1 MPCSD
6 QVCED
11 TLTFYRKTRASGA
24 VALFT
29 KAFVEAGNSKL
40 VKFFMFRLW
49 KNSLQK
55 NQKQQLKMKSVVE
68 RLFGSNV
75 VYLPFAAWKKYTK
88 ENIMDRKNTMLHKL
102 KDKNELL
109 ETQVLKVAAVN
120 TVHEA
125 EIRNL
130 RAELTKCKTENEASS
145 ILIKNLQSNLKE
157 ERRRVVGISSILHP
171 LAENWKLLDKL
182 IEATTAQV
190 RTLLLQSGQ
199 DIPRLVSEHLF
210 RR

>member
-109 ETQVLKVAAVN
+109 ETQVQKIAAVN
-120 TVHEA
+120 TVQEA

-130 RAELTKCKTENEASS
+130 RAELIKCKAENEASS

-157 ERRRVVGISSILHP
+157 ERHRVVGISSVLHP

-199 DIPRLVSEHLF
+199 DIPRLVSETLILP
-210 RR
+210 

>member
-40 VKFFMFRLW
+40 VKFFLFRLW

-55 NQKQQLKMKSVVE
+55 NQRQQLKMKNVVE

-75 VYLPFAAWKKYTK
+75 VFLPFAAWKKYTK
-88 ENIMDRKNTMLHKL
+88 ENIMDRKNAMLNKL

-109 ETQVLKVAAVN
+109 ESQVLKFAAVS
-120 TVHEA
+120 TAQEA

-130 RAELTKCKTENEASS
+130 RAELTKCKAENETSS
-145 ILIKNLQSNLKE
+145 TLIKNLQSNIKE
-157 ERRRVVGISSILHP
+157 ERHRVVGISSVLNP

-190 RTLLLQSGQ
+190 RSLLLQSGK
-199 DIPRLVSEHLF
+199 DIPRFNCLKIFSL
-210 RR
+210 